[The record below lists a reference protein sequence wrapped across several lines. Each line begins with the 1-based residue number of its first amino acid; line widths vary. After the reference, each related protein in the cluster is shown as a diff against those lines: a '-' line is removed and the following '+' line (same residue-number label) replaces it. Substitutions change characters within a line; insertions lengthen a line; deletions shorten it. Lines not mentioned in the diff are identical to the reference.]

1 MQDGLVLLLQPLLDA
16 VLDPVYPD
24 PPLPVLPALG
34 EDPQRP
40 LGLRRGVIHVPPG
53 LGEQLHLPL
62 HGLHLLLQ
70 LLLPEADVLVPLL
83 EPVLGVQLI
92 LLGVVLVLLNQL
104 RREVPQSLGLL
115 PSGIGS
121 GGKKENQFFSSSIK
135 ICHFLYLF
143 KLFMFHS
150 EGENSVLMR
159 FFLRFDFIP
168 LWPVSGGESWDSLTE
183 CCLSLLWSRGV
194 TGCRELRG
202 VCAAW
207 SRLSQ
212 VMIAHISKI
221 TF

>member
-1 MQDGLVLLLQPLLDA
+1 MQDGLILLLQPLLDA

-24 PPLPVLPALG
+24 PPLPVLAALG

-40 LGLRRGVIHVPPG
+40 LGLRRRVVHVPPG

-70 LLLPEADVLVPLL
+70 LLLPEADILVPLL

-104 RREVPQSLGLL
+104 RRKVPESLGLL

-121 GGKKENQFFSSSIK
+121 GGKYENQFFSSSSRK

-168 LWPVSGGESWDSLTE
+168 LVSGCGEAGESWDSLTE
-183 CCLSLLWSRGV
+183 CCLSLLMLVCSRGV

-202 VCAAW
+202 V
-207 SRLSQ
+207 
-212 VMIAHISKI
+212 
-221 TF
+221 